1 MPGMTNPAGPVD
13 HDDDDDIVALLER
26 AIAGIKSGQIQR
38 FTLRVKLKDGTV
50 QDLQF
55 GYETEAERD
64 AAMARLLKLIN
75 ELH

>member
-1 MPGMTNPAGPVD
+1 MEVD
-13 HDDDDDIVALLER
+13 DADDNVALLEKL
-26 AIAGIKSGQIQR
+26 IAGMKSGQIRQ
-38 FTLRVKLKDGTV
+38 FTLRVRLKDGTV

-55 GYETEAERD
+55 GYETDEERD